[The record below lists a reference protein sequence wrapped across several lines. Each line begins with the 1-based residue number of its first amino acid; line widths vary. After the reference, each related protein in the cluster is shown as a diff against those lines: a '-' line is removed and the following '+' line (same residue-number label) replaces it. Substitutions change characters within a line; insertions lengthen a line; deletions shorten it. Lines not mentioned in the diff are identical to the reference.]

1 LEGFEVA
8 DFFKKA
14 WDWLNTESGMLV
26 ACVLFLPLGI
36 ILVFR
41 SKRFSNRFKN
51 IFTGIG
57 VLLVLIFVINAVGN
71 ANVRADYG
79 SLQTKHTRLTK
90 DFNDTSDYAQ
100 ELSDDK
106 DSLQTKYD
114 KYKEKMQP
122 YESLSKADA
131 AKRKRDAAAAQTVSD
146 KIDALPAAEDLKGS
160 DEGTLKNV
168 RKLYNAL
175 TAEQKKLVDITAL
188 TELENKLPDVKKKEA
203 AAAAAKKK
211 AAEDAKAA
219 AAKKAEEE
227 RRGYETGITYDQLA
241 RTPDSYQDDKVKFS
255 GKVLQVMEDDDSS
268 TVNIRLAVGGDYD
281 NVLLGVYSSYTVSKR
296 VLEDDYITVYGTSNG
311 LTTYEST
318 MGGDI
323 TIPEVQ
329 IDKISQ

>member
-1 LEGFEVA
+1 MSYI
-8 DFFKKA
+8 KKF
-14 WDWLNTESGMLV
+14 WNWLNTEAGTLI
-26 ACVLFLPLGI
+26 ACILFLPLGI
-36 ILVFR
+36 YLVLR
-41 SKRFSNRFKN
+41 STRFSKQFKG
-51 IFTGIG
+51 IFAG
-57 VLLVLIFVINAVGN
+57 VGVVLVLGFIISSTNN
-71 ANVRADYG
+71 ANVRADYS
-79 SLQTKHTRLTK
+79 SLQTKHAHQAK
-90 DFNDTSDYAQ
+90 DLADTSDYAQ
-100 ELSDDK
+100 ELSDDN
-106 DSLQTKYD
+106 DTLQTKYD

-146 KIDALPAAEDLKGS
+146 KIDALPAAEELKGS
-160 DEGTLKNV
+160 DEGSLKNA
-168 RKLYNAL
+168 RKLYNSL
-175 TAEQKKLVDITAL
+175 TAAQKKLVDITTL
-188 TELENKLPDVKKKEA
+188 TELENKLPAVKKKEA
-203 AAAAAKKK
+203 DAAAAKKK
-211 AAEDAKAA
+211 AAEAAKAA

-241 RTPDSYQDDKVKFS
+241 RTPDNYEDKKVKFS

-296 VLEDDYITVYGTSNG
+296 VLEDDYITVYGTSDG

-329 IDKISQ
+329 IDKIGQ